1 MKDAVLKYVLQL
13 ADDSAILGQRLG
25 EWCGHGPALELDMA
39 LTNVS
44 LDLFGQARS
53 LYQYAA
59 ELDGQGKSEDD
70 MCFLRNPNEYLNNLL
85 VELPNGDFA
94 QTIIRQYLFDEFQLA
109 QYQLLKSSNDAHLAG
124 IAEKSFKETVYH
136 RRLSSE
142 WVKRL
147 GDGTTESHDRAQKAL
162 NYVWPYTGSMFMPSD
177 ADKEAIGLGI
187 GADLDEIKE
196 HWQASV
202 RQTLELATLTIPEN
216 SWMQQGGK
224 SNIHTEHLAF
234 ILAEMQM
241 MQRAYPGAEW

>member
-1 MKDAVLKYVLQL
+1 MKNAMLKYVLQL

-70 MCFLRNPNEYLNNLL
+70 MCFMRNPNEFLNNLL

-94 QTIIRQYLFDEFQLA
+94 QTIIRQYLFDEFQLV
-109 QYQLLKSSNDAHLAG
+109 QYQLLKSSNDERLAG
-124 IAEKSFKETVYH
+124 IAEKSLKETVYH

-147 GDGTTESHDRAQKAL
+147 GDGTEESHERAQNAL
-162 NYVWPYTGSMFMPSD
+162 NYIWPYTGSLFVPSE
-177 ADKEAIGLGI
+177 ADSEAISLGF
-187 GADLDEIKE
+187 GADLNEIQAHWETSVKE
-196 HWQASV
+196 I
-202 RQTLELATLTIPEN
+202 LEAATLTIPEN
-216 SWMQQGGK
+216 NWMQKGGK
-224 SNIHTEHLAF
+224 SPVHTEHLAF